1 MLTGD
6 YRNTL
11 DEKGRIMFPSKLR
24 SDLPQSSLILTQGL
38 DTCLWLFTAREWELL
53 SNKIMENA
61 SPFQAQS
68 RLVWRRLIGCWNF
81 CFKSETSICNLQSCS
96 GVMSFNNRRSSFSIK
111 RSWRKSFDQR
121 TTSISRRFILDFL
134 PTNGSFS
141 LSVLSR
147 SSVKAP
153 AAAGRAW
160 IPDGGMSGRP
170 GEAYDP
176 RRKRGSAGVSLQPCG
191 K

>member
-38 DTCLWLFTAREWELL
+38 DTCLWLFTAKEWELL

-68 RLVWRRLIGCWNF
+68 RLVWRRLI
-81 CFKSETSICNLQSCS
+81 
-96 GVMSFNNRRSSFSIK
+96 
-111 RSWRKSFDQR
+111 
-121 TTSISRRFILDFL
+121 
-134 PTNGSFS
+134 
-141 LSVLSR
+141 
-147 SSVKAP
+147 AP
-153 AAAGRAW
+153 AQEIEIDKTGRISIPQSLREYAGLKHDCVILGINRYIELWDVEIYNKYLA
-160 IPDGGMSGRP
+160 DT
-170 GEAYDP
+170 EEQFQ
-176 RRKRGSAGVSLQPCG
+176 SATQELGNIFF
-191 K
+191 